1 MTNAECGT
9 TNGRYV
15 LAFVILISSF
25 VIPIG
30 AAPPGFESVFPAG
43 GQAGQR
49 VDILVSGKNLEKE
62 APQAWCSEPKIAVLA
77 GDKPKKFVLGI
88 GAEVQPGPY
97 LVRLF
102 TNEGVSPPRI
112 IEIGKLS
119 EQLEK
124 EPNDAFAAVKTAPP
138 AMNVTFNGVLE
149 KAGDVDTYA
158 LRVQKGKVLTLELH
172 GYALG
177 SPMDPAMRLLN
188 DRGVEIAGGH
198 DTHNLDPRIQHTPN
212 ADGTLFVQVFAFA
225 HPPAADV
232 ALKGSSSHVYRLT
245 ATDGPVKAPPA
256 DEPKALSIPAL
267 VNGCIA
273 KAREEDAYTFTAK
286 KGDDWQITL
295 RAQALRSPLDAT
307 LRIEDAD
314 GKVLQQA
321 DDGEKENLDPTL
333 RWKAAKDGTFKL
345 VVADRFHQ
353 GSADHA
359 YELSVKPFTP
369 SLSGTLDT
377 HGYELAAGKTVEM
390 KLNVKA
396 SGTFAGKIQARAVQ
410 LPAGVTVDAVDVPAK
425 GGDVKLTL
433 KAAPEAAASQAPFAV
448 EIVTSAPDAVQTV
461 LASYAI
467 PFTEPRGDLLITTD
481 TRPWLTV
488 TAKKP

>member
-1 MTNAECGT
+1 MTG
-9 TNGRYV
+9 GRRL
-15 LAFVILISSF
+15 LALVIFHIMAAMPSR
-25 VIPIG
+25 

-49 VDILVSGKNLEKE
+49 VDILVAGKNLEKD
-62 APQAWCSEPKIAVLA
+62 APQAWCSEPKVAVLA

-88 GAEVQPGPY
+88 GADVQPGPY

-112 IEIGKLS
+112 IEIGKLP

-124 EPNDAFAAVKTAPP
+124 EPNDAFAAVKTAAS

-149 KAGDVDTYA
+149 KAGDVDTYP
-158 LRVQKGKVLTLELH
+158 LRVQKGKVVTLELH

-198 DTHNLDPRIQHTPN
+198 DTHNLDPRIQHTPA

-232 ALKGSSSHVYRLT
+232 ALKGGASHVYRLT
-245 ATDGPVKAPPA
+245 ATDGPAKAPPA
-256 DEPKALSIPAL
+256 DEPKALTIPAL
-267 VNGCIA
+267 LNGCIA
-273 KAREEDAYTFTAK
+273 KARDEDAYTFTAK
-286 KGDDWQITL
+286 KGDDWLITV

-333 RWKAAKDGTFKL
+333 RWKAAKDGSFKL
-345 VVADRFHQ
+345 VVADRFHHA
-353 GSADHA
+353 SADHA

-369 SLSGTLDT
+369 SLSGALDT
-377 HGYELAAGKTVEM
+377 HGYELAAGKTVEV

-410 LPAGVTVDAVDVPAK
+410 LPAGVTADAVDVPAK

-467 PFTEPRGDLLITTD
+467 PFIEPRGDLLIMTD

>member
-1 MTNAECGT
+1 MTNAKT
-9 TNGRYV
+9 V

-25 VIPIG
+25 VIPAR

-43 GQAGQR
+43 GQIGQR
-49 VDILVSGKNLEKE
+49 VDIVVSGKRLEE
-62 APQAWCSEPKIAVLA
+62 NALQAWCSEPKVAVLA

-88 GAEVQPGPY
+88 GADVQPGPY

-102 TNEGVSPPRI
+102 TNDGVTPPRI
-112 IEIGKLS
+112 IEIGKLP
-119 EQLEK
+119 EQIEK
-124 EPNDAFAAVKTAPP
+124 EPNDAFADVKATAPG
-138 AMNVTFNGVLE
+138 MNVTFNGVLE

-158 LRVQKGKVLTLELH
+158 LRVQKGKVVTLELH

-198 DTHNLDPRIQHTPN
+198 DTHNLDPRIQHMPAT
-212 ADGTLFVQVFAFA
+212 DGTLFVQVFAFA

-232 ALKGSSSHVYRLT
+232 ALKGGASHVYRLT
-245 ATDGPVKAPPA
+245 ATDGPAKAPPA
-256 DEPKALSIPAL
+256 DEAKALTIPAL

-286 KGDDWQITL
+286 KGDDWQITV

-333 RWKAAKDGTFKL
+333 RWKAAKDGSFKL

-377 HGYELAAGKTVEM
+377 HGYELAVGKTVEV

-396 SGTFAGKIQARAVQ
+396 SGTFAGKIQARAAQ
-410 LPAGVTVDAVDVPAK
+410 LPAGVTADAVDVPAK

-433 KAAPEAAASQAPFAV
+433 KAAPEAAASQASFAV

-467 PFTEPRGDLLITTD
+467 PFTEPRGDLLIMTD

-488 TAKKP
+488 TAKK